1 MSSTCN
7 RRRTLIDQRGIP
19 SNECINCGSNIQ
31 VVRAIFQDYELVM
44 WFTDSF
50 CGTCGSPMTT
60 PTPVDHPDYVK
71 PERPEEEDDEFN

>member
-1 MSSTCN
+1 MSSTSN
-7 RRRTLIDQRGIP
+7 SRRMIDQLGLP
-19 SNECINCGSNIQ
+19 SNECINCGSNVQ

-60 PTPVDHPDYVK
+60 PTPVDHPEYVK
-71 PERPEEEDDEFN
+71 PHYPEEEDDEFN